1 MFQSDKISR
10 SRARIFSTSASTVA
24 AWTSDGSDISEGI
37 RRHQYLSVLWLVSV
51 VCIWTA
57 WPLPSPYHPLPT
69 LQWPQCYKLQLW
81 PQHIT
86 YSILFPSLCQILP
99 STQTSCALWKQND
112 VNLLQPNRMQDSFKS
127 SSQRPWHLYDFHFRF
142 DVIAHLATVHIPQ
155 TSMKPVRRKKT
166 LSRFSLDLLFVRVM
180 NIMNYNQPT

>member
-1 MFQSDKISR
+1 MFHSDKISR

-81 PQHIT
+81 PQHMS
-86 YSILFPSLCQILP
+86 YSAIPSYSHLCVKFCQVRKLPALFESDMMSTCFSQIACKTALNP
-99 STQTSCALWKQND
+99 AVNGRGISMTSIFAL
-112 VNLLQPNRMQDSFKS
+112 
-127 SSQRPWHLYDFHFRF
+127 
-142 DVIAHLATVHIPQ
+142 T
-155 TSMKPVRRKKT
+155 
-166 LSRFSLDLLFVRVM
+166 
-180 NIMNYNQPT
+180 